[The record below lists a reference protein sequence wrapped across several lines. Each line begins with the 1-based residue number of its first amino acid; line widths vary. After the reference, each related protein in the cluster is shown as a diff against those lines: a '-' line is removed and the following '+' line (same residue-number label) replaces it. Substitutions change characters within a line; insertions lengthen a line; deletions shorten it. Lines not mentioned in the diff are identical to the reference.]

1 METIIKFLKSY
12 GHIQQNYRHL
22 ICKSRINLFVMIPFN
37 SNESKR
43 FFNVTS
49 FFDDHIINTFLAGFH
64 TELGIQRNLF
74 SVKSVPKIF

>member
-37 SNESKR
+37 SNDSKR
-43 FFNVTS
+43 FFNVM
-49 FFDDHIINTFLAGFH
+49 
-64 TELGIQRNLF
+64 
-74 SVKSVPKIF
+74 

>member
-22 ICKSRINLFVMIPFN
+22 IRKSRINLFVMIHFN

-43 FFNVTS
+43 FFNVM
-49 FFDDHIINTFLAGFH
+49 
-64 TELGIQRNLF
+64 
-74 SVKSVPKIF
+74 